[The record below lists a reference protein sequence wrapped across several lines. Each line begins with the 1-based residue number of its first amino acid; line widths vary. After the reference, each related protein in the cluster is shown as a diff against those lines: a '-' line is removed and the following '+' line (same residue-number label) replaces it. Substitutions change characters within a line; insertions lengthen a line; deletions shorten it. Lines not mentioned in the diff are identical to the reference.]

1 MGSKSPNFIIEIYFP
16 FKNWIFVGCIK
27 YVNIMSFEVIF
38 VTPCYI
44 RLFKICKICL
54 PFQNWWKQAV
64 KYKYQDIQDFSSKP
78 KICATVK
85 ISIFDEF
92 FTKIIILVKVI
103 FFGVYCGLKYCF
115 RYWLCKSNNAFSSSW
130 CNALPLTV

>member
-1 MGSKSPNFIIEIYFP
+1 MSFGWYSVFDGGPDHNIWVKKSKFHYRNIFSVQKLN
-16 FKNWIFVGCIK
+16 FVGCIK

-78 KICATVK
+78 KICAMVK

-103 FFGVYCGLKYCF
+103 FF
-115 RYWLCKSNNAFSSSW
+115 W
-130 CNALPLTV
+130 CILRFKILFPILLL